1 MGVRV
6 HRMQTELLLASAVRA
21 PRNITAP
28 HQGGWL
34 RRGLPSQRPLLPARG
49 ERVDLQLWAATTFCL
64 LLRVSQVTS
73 SFLRVSL
80 LLFNSFQP
88 ADGTKKITF

>member
-21 PRNITAP
+21 PRNIMAP

-34 RRGLPSQRPLLPARG
+34 RRGLPAHG